1 MSRETL
7 NLQTALA
14 AHDPVA
20 RRSLQRLFAMVQ
32 VYVEPI
38 ARRHYAPL
46 FSQAGLYRPL
56 CVGTSQTPLSHTA
69 RLSV

>member
-1 MSRETL
+1 
-7 NLQTALA
+7 
-14 AHDPVA
+14 
-20 RRSLQRLFAMVQ
+20 MVQ